1 MRARNVCVASV
12 DLFSQNSAVATAARE
27 DGIQC
32 VTLLTYLAAAQIYRT
47 NRSRHY
53 RVMVLDNAH
62 HSTPA
67 GVSCSAAD
75 GVRDLD
81 LAKASVDTDSS
92 THKKHVASDLLEQN
106 QLTLLNIWVRLG
118 HDSNTASQ
126 EAKYLEGDSSK
137 KLDIRKLSKLFQLV

>member
-81 LAKASVDTDSS
+81 LAKASVDTDISWRTTEGELWATATYGS
-92 THKKHVASDLLEQN
+92 AVEVNNDISNLDGIEDMEAMVVD
-106 QLTLLNIWVRLG
+106 QLKMDNL
-118 HDSNTASQ
+118 
-126 EAKYLEGDSSK
+126 
-137 KLDIRKLSKLFQLV
+137 

>member
-67 GVSCSAAD
+67 GFVSFFLLFTCLPVLHGLSPSPLRIVAAYIH
-75 GVRDLD
+75 LP
-81 LAKASVDTDSS
+81 SS
-92 THKKHVASDLLEQN
+92 SFVCFRFFGST
-106 QLTLLNIWVRLG
+106 
-118 HDSNTASQ
+118 NTS
-126 EAKYLEGDSSK
+126 
-137 KLDIRKLSKLFQLV
+137 